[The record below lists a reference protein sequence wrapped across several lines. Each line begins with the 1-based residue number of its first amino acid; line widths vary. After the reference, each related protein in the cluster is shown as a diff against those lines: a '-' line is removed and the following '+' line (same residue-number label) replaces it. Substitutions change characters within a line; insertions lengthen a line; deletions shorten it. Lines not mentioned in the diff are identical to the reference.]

1 MLAAVGYQDFNLP
14 GEITTQPCGVSD
26 IDLILV

>member
-14 GEITTQPCGVSD
+14 GEKTGQPCSIPD